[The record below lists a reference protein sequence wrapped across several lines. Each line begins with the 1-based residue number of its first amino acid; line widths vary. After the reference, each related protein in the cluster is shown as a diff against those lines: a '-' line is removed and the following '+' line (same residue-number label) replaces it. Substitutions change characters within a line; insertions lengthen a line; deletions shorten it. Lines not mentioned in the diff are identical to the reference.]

1 MALLTYTAEYG
12 AGPTSLG
19 NIQSFTLQRGRQW
32 IVDPFNAARCSIV
45 VRDIDA
51 WTTPPKMGDYVK
63 ITNTGAFVV
72 FGGRITDV
80 KINYGLIPAMDEAEI
95 SCEGSLAFL
104 GRRNL
109 RSFVLAQGLTG
120 DQFGLMC
127 DQINIPSS
135 IAESGSIAIA
145 QTVTENALTFGNTLA
160 LTEVG
165 RIGEQV
171 LDSVE
176 WFGRNQFNSG
186 IGYSQH
192 VFNATG
198 TNAMKYDGIEF
209 RSTAENY
216 YTRVTVEPLGL
227 TAQTNNS
234 GSAPWYSLSVNT
246 YDYTTTQADSLS
258 QYYLNQLST
267 TTSAPTSI
275 TASWANQP
283 DTGTSQDRF
292 QEALSYGHQIAME
305 CEVTFRGTVYNA
317 VIEGSTVTATPE
329 QTRITFHL
337 SPQDLNNYLKWTS
350 PAPYNTWDNN
360 KWNF

>member
-1 MALLTYTAEYG
+1 MALLDFTAAFG
-12 AGPTSLG
+12 AGSTNLG
-19 NIQSFTLQRGRQW
+19 NVQSFTIQRGRQW
-32 IVDPFNAARCSIV
+32 IVDPFNAARCSII

-51 WTTPPKMGDYVK
+51 WTTAPKMGDD
-63 ITNTGAFVV
+63 IELTNVGAFTV
-72 FGGRITDV
+72 FSGTITDV
-80 KINYGLIPAMDEAEI
+80 KINYGLIPSMDEAEI
-95 SCEGSLAFL
+95 SCEGNLALL

-127 DQINIPSS
+127 DQVNVASAINN
-135 IAESGSIAIA
+135 SGSIAVA
-145 QTVTENALTFGNTLA
+145 QTVTENALTFANTLA

-165 RIGEQV
+165 RISETNGA
-171 LDSVE
+171 LE
-176 WFGRNQFNSG
+176 WFGRNDFNNG
-186 IGYSQH
+186 IGYSEH
-192 VFNATG
+192 VFNTTG

-227 TAQTNNS
+227 AAQTNNS

-246 YDYTTTQADSLS
+246 YDYSTTQADSLS
-258 QYYLNQLST
+258 QYYLNQLSS
-267 TTSAPTSI
+267 TTSAPTAI

-292 QEALSYGHQIAME
+292 QEALSWPNQIAME
-305 CEVTFRGTVYNA
+305 CQITFRGTVYNA
-317 VIEGSTVTATPE
+317 VIEGSTITSTPE
-329 QTRITFHL
+329 NTRITFFL